1 MREFKD
7 ILRELR
13 TEMHLTQ
20 QELGEKIDIP
30 TSTIG
35 NYESGSRTQNQSQT
49 MRIAKFFNVSVDYLV
64 GNAKYKNWAEY
75 DAELGEEKLKSL
87 KAEIDFLNSID
98 FVPIPVLGSIAAGV
112 PIEAQEDRIGTE
124 VVPRKWNGEFFGLVV
139 RGTSME
145 PTIKDGDTVIVRVQN
160 DIEDDEVGA
169 ILIADDVTLKRIRKS
184 PLGITLIGD
193 NFPPKFYSNDEIITL
208 PIKILGKIIEFRR
221 KM

>member
-1 MREFKD
+1 MLFAERLKQ
-7 ILRELR
+7 LRLEKQ
-13 TEMHLTQ
+13 LTQ
-20 QELGEKIDIP
+20 EQLGKILNVRKTTISMYENGKSTPNDEIKLKLCEL
-30 TSTIG
+30 
-35 NYESGSRTQNQSQT
+35 
-49 MRIAKFFNVSVDYLV
+49 FNVSMDYLI

-75 DAELGEEKLKSL
+75 DNEIGEEKLKSL

-98 FVPIPVLGSIAAGV
+98 FVPIPILGRIAAGV
-112 PIEAQEDRIGTE
+112 PITAQEDRIGTE
-124 VVPRKWNGEFFGLVV
+124 VIPRKWNGEFFGLVV

-145 PTIKDGDTVIVRVQN
+145 PTIKDGDVVIVRVQN
-160 DIEDDEVGA
+160 DIDDDEVGA

-193 NFPPKFYSNDEIITL
+193 NFPPKFYSNDEIIAL